1 MKHITTASGAKY
13 IVAPDGWLMR
23 PETDV
28 ELFFTRGDKQ
38 YTHGFLVDGET
49 YDGLIAGQR
58 FGWMGTHDDFGEVI
72 WSTNI
77 VSIEE
82 DTE

>member
-1 MKHITTASGAKY
+1 MKLIMTASGAKY
-13 IVAPDGWLMR
+13 IVAPDGSLTR

-28 ELFFTRGDKQ
+28 ELFFTRGGKQ
-38 YTHGFLVDGET
+38 YTQGFLVESET
-49 YDGLIAGQR
+49 YEGLRVGWR
-58 FGWMGTHDDFGEVI
+58 FRWMGTHDDFGEVI